1 MTVMDMD
8 RAPERD
14 GPAASEREQA
24 AVSSVSL
31 AQADAGEPLAKPG
44 FTDEALP
51 WLDAIYRFAL
61 RLTAGNRVEAD
72 DVVQETFLRAYR
84 HWHTFRPGTSARAW
98 LFTIARN
105 VFLRGR
111 ERQARRPETLESELD
126 YDVGAVNAQDV
137 LREVTEHDPEQRFF
151 ASFIDEEVARAVE
164 KLPAD
169 FREVVVL
176 SDVEGLNYAEIAEVV
191 GVPLGTVKSRLY
203 RGRRLLQRALYEYA
217 VEMGYLR
224 RSAV

>member
-1 MTVMDMD
+1 MDAD
-8 RAPERD
+8 RVPGRERTAPPE
-14 GPAASEREQA
+14 GEQPEV
-24 AVSSVSL
+24 AVPEG
-31 AQADAGEPLAKPG
+31 APGEHLAKPG
-44 FTDEALP
+44 FAEEALP
-51 WLDAIYRFAL
+51 WLDAVYRFAL

-84 HWHTFRPGTSARAW
+84 HWHTFRRGTSARAW

-111 ERQARRPETLESELD
+111 ERQARLPETLESELGFD
-126 YDVGAVNAQDV
+126 AGALNADDV
-137 LREVTEHDPEQRFF
+137 LRDVTASDPERRFF
-151 ASFIDEEVARAVE
+151 ASFIDEEVIRAVE
-164 KLPAD
+164 QLPAD

-176 SDVEGLNYAEIAEVV
+176 SDIEGLNYAEIAEVI
-191 GVPLGTVKSRLY
+191 GAPLGTVKSRLY
-203 RGRRLLQRALYEYA
+203 RGRRMLQRTLYEYA